1 MTSSLFQNRRTE
13 RSRKLLVTTL
23 TELSAIAA
31 MAMIGPSISPPGGL
45 AVGSTSCVLLGLEVV
60 VLMQENGIAGSRG
73 SPTALSDVPFEN
85 CTLAKAL
92 ADRMRSSSEDLTRRW
107 LDRISARVKLDPNRI
122 FPTDAL
128 LDHVPLLILGIADY
142 IENPERVIMSEVPV
156 VAKAMELGELR
167 FSQGFDEYE
176 VLKEYEIFG
185 GILFSFLSRVVDDI
199 EEPCS
204 RGELLACAHR
214 LFLAVALIQQATLTH
229 YLSLV
234 KERLN
239 EREQRLRGFNR
250 ALSHELR
257 NLIGTISGAAEIL
270 ELGTSPEQQ
279 RTMTSMIIR
288 NSTNMKVTLENLLEL
303 SRLDED
309 ARQSRHIALPSAAA
323 EVARQLRESA
333 RAHGVEI
340 RLPADLPTISVS
352 AAAFELCLSNL
363 LANAIK
369 YSDPSKDK
377 RWVEVRAHVT
387 TPDDGAQVETVVEVH
402 DNGLGVPESKRA
414 DLFKRFFRAHDES
427 NKEINGTGLGLSI
440 VRDTVTS
447 LGGRAWA
454 DFREDGTTFFFTMP
468 NRRSEDDAIP
478 ESVDA
483 RLRATTGSSGRT
495 AVGSAR

>member
-1 MTSSLFQNRRTE
+1 MAVSPESL
-13 RSRKLLVTTL
+13 
-23 TELSAIAA
+23 AA
-31 MAMIGPSISPPGGL
+31 NVDL
-45 AVGSTSCVLLGLEVV
+45 
-60 VLMQENGIAGSRG
+60 
-73 SPTALSDVPFEN
+73 PFEN

-92 ADRMRSSSEDLTRRW
+92 ADRMRSSSDDLTHRW
-107 LDRISARVKLDPNRI
+107 LDRISARVRLDPNRI

-142 IENPERVIMSEVPV
+142 IENPDKVILAEVPV

-167 FSQGFDEYE
+167 FAQGFDEYE
-176 VLKEYEIFG
+176 LLKEYEIFG
-185 GILFSFLSRVVDDI
+185 GILFSFLSRVVDGI

-234 KERLN
+234 KERLS

-250 ALSHELR
+250 GLSHELR

-270 ELGTSPEQQ
+270 ELGTESPEQR
-279 RTMTSMIIR
+279 RTMTSMILR
-288 NSTNMKVTLENLLEL
+288 NTTNMKGALENLVEL

-309 ARQSRHIALPSAAA
+309 ARQSRHIALPQAAA

-340 RLPADLPTISVS
+340 RLPADLPSIDVS

-369 YSDPSKDK
+369 YSDPAKEK
-377 RWVEVRAHVT
+377 RWVEIRAYT
-387 TPDDGAQVETVVEVH
+387 TAPNDGAQLETVVEVR
-402 DNGLGVPESKRA
+402 DNGLGVPEAKRKH
-414 DLFKRFFRAHDES
+414 LFERFFRAHEDI
-427 NKEINGTGLGLSI
+427 NGEIDGTGLGLSI
-440 VRDTVTS
+440 VRDTAAS
-447 LGGRAWA
+447 LGGKAWA
-454 DFREDGTTFFFTMP
+454 DFREDGTTFLFTMP
-468 NRRSEDDAIP
+468 SRRSEDEAAAVAP
-478 ESVDA
+478 GVP
-483 RLRATTGSSGRT
+483 LPRATESDDRT
-495 AVGSAR
+495 AEDSAR

>member
-1 MTSSLFQNRRTE
+1 M
-13 RSRKLLVTTL
+13 
-23 TELSAIAA
+23 AI
-31 MAMIGPSISPPGGL
+31 SQ
-45 AVGSTSCVLLGLEVV
+45 GSTAPDADLL
-60 VLMQENGIAGSRG
+60 
-73 SPTALSDVPFEN
+73 EN

-92 ADRMRSSSEDLTRRW
+92 ADRMRGSSDELTRRW
-107 LDRISARVKLDPNRI
+107 LDRISARVSLDPNRV

-142 IENPERVIMSEVPV
+142 IENPQKVILAEVPV
-156 VAKAMELGELR
+156 IAKAMELGELR
-167 FSQGFDEYE
+167 FAQGFDEYE

-185 GILFSFLSRVVDDI
+185 GILFSFLSRVVDGID
-199 EEPCS
+199 EPCS

-257 NLIGTISGAAEIL
+257 NLIGTVSGAAEIL
-270 ELGTSPEQQ
+270 ELGTVSAEQQ
-279 RTMTSMIIR
+279 RTMTSMIVR
-288 NSTNMKVTLENLLEL
+288 NSATMRMTLENLVEL
-303 SRLDED
+303 SRMDGD
-309 ARQSRHIALPSAAA
+309 ARQSRHIALPRAAA

-333 RAHGVEI
+333 RAHDVEI
-340 RLPADLPTISVS
+340 RLGADLAPVDVS

-369 YSDPSKDK
+369 YSDPAKDK
-377 RWVEVRAHVT
+377 RWVEIRAYVT
-387 TPDDGAQVETVVEVH
+387 VPDDSGLPETVVEVR
-402 DNGLGVPESKRA
+402 DNGLGVPEAKRGE
-414 DLFKRFFRAHDES
+414 LFGRFFRAHEDINS
-427 NKEINGTGLGLSI
+427 EIEGTGLGLSI

-454 DFREDGTTFFFTMP
+454 DFREDGTTFFFTIP
-468 NRRSEDDAIP
+468 HRRFED
-478 ESVDA
+478 EE
-483 RLRATTGSSGRT
+483 RAPTGEYATATATVSDDRT
-495 AVGSAR
+495 AKDSAR

>member
-1 MTSSLFQNRRTE
+1 M
-13 RSRKLLVTTL
+13 
-23 TELSAIAA
+23 
-31 MAMIGPSISPPGGL
+31 
-45 AVGSTSCVLLGLEVV
+45 
-60 VLMQENGIAGSRG
+60 
-73 SPTALSDVPFEN
+73 ALSQESVAGNADLQFEN
-85 CTLAKAL
+85 CTLAKAV
-92 ADRMRSSSEDLTRRW
+92 ADRMRSSRDELTRRW
-107 LDRISARVKLDPNRI
+107 LDRISARVRLDPNRV
-122 FPTDAL
+122 FPTDSL
-128 LDHVPLLILGIADY
+128 LDHMPMLILGIADY
-142 IENPERVIMSEVPV
+142 IENPEKVILSEVPV

-176 VLKEYEIFG
+176 LLKEYEIFG
-185 GILFSFLSRVVDDI
+185 GILFSFLSRVVDGI

-270 ELGTSPEQQ
+270 ELGTFSPEQQ
-279 RTMTSMIIR
+279 RTMTSMIVR
-288 NSTNMKVTLENLLEL
+288 NSSNMKVTLENLVEL
-303 SRLDED
+303 SRVDED
-309 ARQSRHIALPSAAA
+309 ARQSRHIALPQAAA

-340 RLPADLPTISVS
+340 RLPADLPPIDVS

-369 YSDPSKDK
+369 YSDPAKDK

-387 TPDDGAQVETVVEVH
+387 APADNAAPETVVEVS
-402 DNGLGVPESKRA
+402 DNGLGVPEGKRPE
-414 DLFKRFFRAHDES
+414 LFNRFFRAHEES
-427 NKEINGTGLGLSI
+427 NIEIEGTGLGLSI
-440 VRDTVTS
+440 VRETVTA
-447 LGGRAWA
+447 LGGKAWA
-454 DFREDGTTFFFTMP
+454 DFRRDGTTFYFTMP
-468 NRRSEDDAIP
+468 HRRSEDDDVAETP
-478 ESVDA
+478 DVA
-483 RLRATTGSSGRT
+483 RAPVTGSGGRN
-495 AVGSAR
+495 AEGSARRS

>member
-1 MTSSLFQNRRTE
+1 M
-13 RSRKLLVTTL
+13 
-23 TELSAIAA
+23 
-31 MAMIGPSISPPGGL
+31 SPKL
-45 AVGSTSCVLLGLEVV
+45 AVLS
-60 VLMQENGIAGSRG
+60 QEGGM
-73 SPTALSDVPFEN
+73 ALSPESLAADAERPFEN

-92 ADRMRSSSEDLTRRW
+92 ADRMRSSSDELTHRW
-107 LDRISARVKLDPNRI
+107 LDRISARVRLDPNRI

-142 IENPERVIMSEVPV
+142 IENPERVILAEVPV

-167 FSQGFDEYE
+167 FAQGFDEYE
-176 VLKEYEIFG
+176 LLKEYEIFG
-185 GILFSFLSRVVDDI
+185 GILFSYLSRVVDGI

-234 KERLN
+234 KERLS

-257 NLIGTISGAAEIL
+257 NHIGTINGAAEIL
-270 ELGTSPEQQ
+270 ELGAASPEQQ
-279 RTMTSMIIR
+279 RKMTSMIIR
-288 NSTNMKVTLENLLEL
+288 NGTNMKVALENLVEL

-309 ARQSRHIALPSAAA
+309 ARQSRHISLPMAAA

-340 RLPADLPTISVS
+340 RVPADLPAIDVS

-369 YSDPSKDK
+369 YCDPAKEK
-377 RWVEVRAHVT
+377 HWVEVRAYVT
-387 TPDDGAQVETVVEVH
+387 TPDDGARAETVVEVR
-402 DNGLGVPESKRA
+402 DNGLGVPEAKRPH
-414 DLFKRFFRAHDES
+414 LFKRFFRAHE
-427 NKEINGTGLGLSI
+427 EINGEIDGTGLGLSI
-440 VRDTVTS
+440 VRETAAS
-447 LGGRAWA
+447 LGGRAWV
-454 DFREDGTTFFFTMP
+454 DFHEDGTSFFFSMP
-468 NRRSEDDAIP
+468 SRRAEDEA
-478 ESVDA
+478 A
-483 RLRATTGSSGRT
+483 AATPGILVSQATVSGDRT
-495 AVGSAR
+495 AQDSAR

>member
-1 MTSSLFQNRRTE
+1 VLRQDAETAKADTG
-13 RSRKLLVTTL
+13 KAL
-23 TELSAIAA
+23 TEAGKAVTRDSAVAEA
-31 MAMIGPSISPPGGL
+31 ELPL
-45 AVGSTSCVLLGLEVV
+45 
-60 VLMQENGIAGSRG
+60 
-73 SPTALSDVPFEN
+73 EN
-85 CTLAKAL
+85 CILATAL
-92 ADRMRSSSEDLTRRW
+92 ADRMRSSRDELTRRW
-107 LDRISARVKLDPNRI
+107 LDRISARVRLDPNRI

-142 IENPERVIMSEVPV
+142 IENPEKVILSEVPV

-185 GILFSFLSRVVDDI
+185 GILFSFLSRVVDGI

-234 KERLN
+234 KERLS

-250 ALSHELR
+250 GLSHELR

-270 ELGTSPEQQ
+270 ELGAESPEQE
-279 RTMTSMIIR
+279 RTMTSMILR
-288 NSTNMKVTLENLLEL
+288 NSTNMKVALENLVEL

-340 RLPADLPTISVS
+340 RIPADLPSIDVS

-363 LANAIK
+363 LTNAIK
-369 YSDPSKDK
+369 YSDPAKEK
-377 RWVEVRAHVT
+377 RWVEVRAYTT
-387 TPDDGAQVETVVEVH
+387 TPDDGAQPETVVEVR
-402 DNGLGVPESKRA
+402 DNGLGVPEEKRPH
-414 DLFKRFFRAHDES
+414 LFKRFFRAHEDI
-427 NKEINGTGLGLSI
+427 NGEIDGTGLGLSI
-440 VRDTVTS
+440 VRDTAAS
-447 LGGRAWA
+447 LGGRAWV
-454 DFREDGTTFFFTMP
+454 DFHEDGTAFFFTMP
-468 NRRSEDDAIP
+468 SRRAEDEAASERADASAP
-478 ESVDA
+478 A
-483 RLRATTGSSGRT
+483 ATGSDDRIEE
-495 AVGSAR
+495 GSVR

>member
-1 MTSSLFQNRRTE
+1 
-13 RSRKLLVTTL
+13 
-23 TELSAIAA
+23 
-31 MAMIGPSISPPGGL
+31 
-45 AVGSTSCVLLGLEVV
+45 
-60 VLMQENGIAGSRG
+60 MQENGIAGSLG

-270 ELGTSPEQQ
+270 ELGTFSPEQQ
-279 RTMTSMIIR
+279 RTMISMIIR

-303 SRLDED
+303 SRLDEN
-309 ARQSRHIALPSAAA
+309 ARQSRHIALPNAAA

-333 RAHGVEI
+333 RAHGVEV
-340 RLPADLPTISVS
+340 RLPADLPAISVS

-377 RWVEVRAHVT
+377 RWVEVRARVT
-387 TPDDGAQVETVVEVH
+387 APDDGGQAETVVEVH
-402 DNGLGVPESKRA
+402 DNGLGVPEGKRA

-427 NKEINGTGLGLSI
+427 NKDINGTGLGLSI

-468 NRRSEDDAIP
+468 NRRSEDDLTP
-478 ESVDA
+478 ESVEVPPA
-483 RLRATTGSSGRT
+483 ATTGSGDRT
-495 AVGSAR
+495 AVGSTRSG

>member
-1 MTSSLFQNRRTE
+1 MAVQEE
-13 RSRKLLVTTL
+13 R
-23 TELSAIAA
+23 
-31 MAMIGPSISPPGGL
+31 PFP
-45 AVGSTSCVLLGLEVV
+45 EVD
-60 VLMQENGIAGSRG
+60 I
-73 SPTALSDVPFEN
+73 PFEN

-92 ADRMRSSSEDLTRRW
+92 ADRMRAGSDELTHRW
-107 LDRISARVKLDPNRI
+107 LDRISARVSLDPNRI

-142 IENPERVIMSEVPV
+142 IENPERVILAEVPV

-185 GILFSFLSRVVDDI
+185 GILFSFLSRVVDGI

-234 KERLN
+234 KDRLN

-257 NLIGTISGAAEIL
+257 NHIGTISGAAEIL
-270 ELGTSPEQQ
+270 ELGPTSLEQQ
-279 RTMTSMIIR
+279 HKMTSMILR
-288 NSTNMKVTLENLLEL
+288 NSANMKVTLENLVEL
-303 SRLDED
+303 SRFDEN
-309 ARQSRHIALPSAAA
+309 ARQSRHIALPAAAA

-340 RLPADLPTISVS
+340 RLGTDLPGIDVS

-369 YSDPSKDK
+369 YSDQRKDK
-377 RWVEVRAHVT
+377 RWVEVRAYVSA
-387 TPDDGAQVETVVEVH
+387 PDDGGIPETVVEVR
-402 DNGLGVPESKRA
+402 DNGLGVPEAKRA
-414 DLFKRFFRAHDES
+414 ELFGRFFRAHEDINS
-427 NKEINGTGLGLSI
+427 EIEGTGLGLSI

-454 DFREDGTTFFFTMP
+454 DFHEDGTTFFFTIP
-468 NRRSEDDAIP
+468 HRRSED
-478 ESVDA
+478 EE
-483 RLRATTGSSGRT
+483 RAPTGEHPVAT
-495 AVGSAR
+495 ATVSADRSAMGSER

>member
-1 MTSSLFQNRRTE
+1 MTGIPEML
-13 RSRKLLVTTL
+13 
-23 TELSAIAA
+23 AA
-31 MAMIGPSISPPGGL
+31 DAD
-45 AVGSTSCVLLGLEVV
+45 VL
-60 VLMQENGIAGSRG
+60 
-73 SPTALSDVPFEN
+73 FEN
-85 CTLAKAL
+85 CTLATAM
-92 ADRMRSSSEDLTRRW
+92 ADRMRASSEELTHRW
-107 LDRISARVKLDPNRI
+107 LDRISARVRMDPNRI

-142 IENPERVIMSEVPV
+142 IENPGRVILSEVPV

-176 VLKEYEIFG
+176 LLKEYEIFG
-185 GILFSFLSRVVDDI
+185 GILFSFLSRVVDEID
-199 EEPCS
+199 EPCS

-270 ELGTSPEQQ
+270 EAGTFSPEQQ
-279 RTMTSMIIR
+279 RTMTSMIVR
-288 NSTNMKVTLENLLEL
+288 NSANMKVTLENLVEL
-303 SRLDED
+303 SRMDED
-309 ARQSRHIALPSAAA
+309 ARQSRHIALPQAAA

-340 RLPADLPTISVS
+340 RLPADLPSIDVS

-363 LANAIK
+363 IANAIK
-369 YSDPSKDK
+369 YSDQSKDK
-377 RWVEVRAHVT
+377 RWVEVRAHVVA
-387 TPDDGAQVETVVEVH
+387 PEDGGPPETIVEVE
-402 DNGLGVPESKRA
+402 DNGIGVPEDKRTE
-414 DLFKRFFRAHDES
+414 LFSRFFRAHEET
-427 NKEINGTGLGLSI
+427 KGEIEGTGLGLSI
-440 VRDTVTS
+440 VRETATA

-454 DFREDGTTFFFTMP
+454 AFHDDGTTFFFTMP
-468 NRRSEDDAIP
+468 HRRSEDDAAEI
-478 ESVDA
+478 
-483 RLRATTGSSGRT
+483 ATPHVAVPKATGSDDRT
-495 AVGSAR
+495 AEGSAR